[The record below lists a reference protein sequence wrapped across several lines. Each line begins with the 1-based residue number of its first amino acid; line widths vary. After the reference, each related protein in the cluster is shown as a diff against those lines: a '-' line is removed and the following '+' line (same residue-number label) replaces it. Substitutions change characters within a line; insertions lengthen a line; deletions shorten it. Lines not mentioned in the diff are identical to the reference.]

1 MPDPTATTSG
11 EAGPG
16 TAEPATATP
25 GTATVETT
33 GPAPTTIG
41 PQRNRVTPMGD
52 IIATG
57 LRGAWL
63 GNRGIL
69 HRGHEIVSFHR
80 SELWIICALRH
91 KDWRLPQ
98 WQPGHFTVLFFHDE
112 AVAMAA
118 GHRPCALCR
127 RPDYRAFSAAV
138 ADRPAAGRTAKD
150 LDRLLQAERLHRGT
164 HRRRLHPMHWPGLPD
179 GTFVLHGG
187 GPVLLLADT
196 VITWTPGGYAA
207 AAPRP
212 RSGTATVITPPTTV
226 AALRAGYPVQIDD
239 AARELARGEAQ
250 PAVVSNASGPTSA
263 TDA

>member
-1 MPDPTATTSG
+1 MLDPS
-11 EAGPG
+11 
-16 TAEPATATP
+16 
-25 GTATVETT
+25 ATVSAVPAAELPFGKRADPPRTT
-33 GPAPTTIG
+33 TG

-57 LRGAWL
+57 LRGGWL

-69 HRGHEIVSFHR
+69 HRGHDVVSFHR
-80 SELWIICALRH
+80 SDLWIICALQH

-127 RPDYRAFSAAV
+127 RDEYRAFSTAV
-138 ADRPAAGRTAKD
+138 ADRMPVGRSAKE
-150 LDRLLQAERLHRGT
+150 LDRLLHAERLHRRT
-164 HRRRLHPMHWPGLPD
+164 HRRRLHQLAWPDLPD
-179 GTFVLHGG
+179 GTFALQDGI
-187 GPVLLLADT
+187 PVLVLAGR
-196 VITWTPGGYAA
+196 VITWTDGGYTA

-212 RSGTATVITPPTTV
+212 SSGTATVITPPTTI
-226 AALRAGYPVQIDD
+226 AALHAGYPVQIDA
-239 AARELARGEAQ
+239 AARELGRGAAQ
-250 PAVVSNASGPTSA
+250 RGVVTTASGPTSA